1 MQAKIFL
8 LDGSVR
14 NVSTKI
20 FACMQ
25 NKSSQK
31 MQKDLAV
38 SPFLGYSLGMETLFS
53 AETNEALALL
63 AKVTA
68 NFEALAIRTGQSDKA
83 LIEGLKEDKKNFDLS
98 KKFLA

>member
-1 MQAKIFL
+1 
-8 LDGSVR
+8 
-14 NVSTKI
+14 
-20 FACMQ
+20 
-25 NKSSQK
+25 

-38 SPFLGYSLGMETLFS
+38 HASLGYSLGMETLFS

>member
-1 MQAKIFL
+1 
-8 LDGSVR
+8 
-14 NVSTKI
+14 
-20 FACMQ
+20 
-25 NKSSQK
+25 
-31 MQKDLAV
+31 
-38 SPFLGYSLGMETLFS
+38 METLFS

-83 LIEGLKEDKKNFDLS
+83 LIERLKEDKKNFELS